1 MAKRQ
6 PPTSAFS
13 DDAQEPSRRASRRVG
28 ARRKRHA
35 KKRARDEAE
44 ASDLEDIEITPDDR
58 ARMPHLLPDVSDETL
73 KLVREELGYLPT
85 HLRGIAAWDERGRPA
100 VLQLYPLGISQ
111 SYKRRKRQRHTGD
124 SAEPFPTMLWL
135 ASKAIGVEVARLEYQ
150 GAVARL
156 EKELQASEEQIKA
169 EQRAAHQHYARVRWE
184 MVSDKDRALCE
195 ARGWT
200 ERIRDTGVAG
210 MKDFDNVK
218 CLHAHYAHFLA
229 LEDGS
234 LFSDAGEEVRVR
246 NHVGAWVDLALKD
259 QRRAHDEASRRARD
273 EDPADPKS
281 GNDGHE
287 KAEQVPGAKG
297 AKTID
302 AAGMPGRAPGD
313 APTGSS

>member
-111 SYKRRKRQRHTGD
+111 SYKRRKRQVRATVSISSSSTASALKIRLLPQRHTGD

-150 GAVARL
+150 VGLAFLGRFSGEANEVSSSETSLMCVTPTGLGMVTKGSSCAAR
-156 EKELQASEEQIKA
+156 E
-169 EQRAAHQHYARVRWE
+169 
-184 MVSDKDRALCE
+184 
-195 ARGWT
+195 G
-200 ERIRDTGVAG
+200 
-210 MKDFDNVK
+210 
-218 CLHAHYAHFLA
+218 
-229 LEDGS
+229 
-234 LFSDAGEEVRVR
+234 
-246 NHVGAWVDLALKD
+246 
-259 QRRAHDEASRRARD
+259 
-273 EDPADPKS
+273 
-281 GNDGHE
+281 
-287 KAEQVPGAKG
+287 
-297 AKTID
+297 
-302 AAGMPGRAPGD
+302 APGERG
-313 APTGSS
+313 ANQG